1 MKLVRQW
8 TIEIEMQC
16 ITMNYNEFELPRA
29 PKRQS
34 NSLYNVGTSCS
45 ELPDFDL
52 SVDEDAQDLVRT
64 SIFQPDANFEEN
76 SRIQICCQVV
86 VFVLKM
92 SICSSQLIIG
102 IYDSEVE
109 RFDMFREAFNRSTGK
124 PYQIYPN
131 YSKVPMRIQRKIP
144 VRIGF

>member
-52 SVDEDAQDLVRT
+52 SVDGYQFRLLIQCQEPDH
-64 SIFQPDANFEEN
+64 IHQPLEP
-76 SRIQICCQVV
+76 
-86 VFVLKM
+86 
-92 SICSSQLIIG
+92 
-102 IYDSEVE
+102 SEGT
-109 RFDMFREAFNRSTGK
+109 FR
-124 PYQIYPN
+124 
-131 YSKVPMRIQRKIP
+131 RKAKAKGRYIS
-144 VRIGF
+144 VALE